1 MEATLTEDCFEKSRM
16 SKEDHILFVGKVIQV
31 LPNAR
36 FKVELENGHVLLAYV
51 GGKMRKFEIRIIMGD
66 EVQVE
71 VTPYDLTQGRIVRR
85 N

>member
-1 MEATLTEDCFEKSRM
+1 VGHSERLM
-16 SKEDHILFVGKVIQV
+16 SKEDHINMTGKVIQV

-36 FKVELENGHVLLAYV
+36 FKVKLNDNGHTLLAYV
-51 GGKMRKFEIRIIMGD
+51 GGKMRKFEIKIIMGD

-71 VTPYDLTQGRIVRR
+71 ISPYDLTQGRIIRR

>member
-1 MEATLTEDCFEKSRM
+1 MGYLKRLM
-16 SKEDHILFVGKVIQV
+16 SKGDHITMVGNVIQV

-36 FKVELENGHVLLAYV
+36 FKVKLKNGHILRAYV
-51 GGKMRKFEIRIIMGD
+51 GGKMRKFEIKIIMGD

-71 VTPYDLTQGRIVRR
+71 ISPYDLTQGRIVRR

>member
-1 MEATLTEDCFEKSRM
+1 VGHPKRLM
-16 SKEDHILFVGKVIQV
+16 SKEDHINMTGKVIQV

-36 FKVELENGHVLLAYV
+36 FKVKLNDNGHTLLAYV
-51 GGKMRKFEIRIIMGD
+51 VGKMRKFEIKIIMGD

-71 VTPYDLTQGRIVRR
+71 ISPYDLTQGRIIRR

>member
-1 MEATLTEDCFEKSRM
+1 M
-16 SKEDHILFVGKVIQV
+16 SKEDHIVVVGKVIQV

-36 FKVELENGHVLLAYV
+36 FKVQLENGHVLLAYV

-71 VTPYDLTQGRIVRR
+71 ITPYDLTQGRIIRR

>member
-1 MEATLTEDCFEKSRM
+1 M
-16 SKEDHILFVGKVIQV
+16 SKGDHITMVGNVIQV

-36 FKVELENGHVLLAYV
+36 FKVKLENGHILLAYV
-51 GGKMRKFEIRIIMGD
+51 GGKMRKFEIKIIMGD

-71 VTPYDLTQGRIVRR
+71 ISPYDLTQGRIVRR

>member
-1 MEATLTEDCFEKSRM
+1 M
-16 SKEDHILFVGKVIQV
+16 SKEDHIILVGKVIQV

-36 FKVELENGHVLLAYV
+36 FKVELENGHILVAYI
-51 GGKMRKFEIRIIMGD
+51 GGKMRKFEIRIILGD

-71 VTPYDLTQGRIVRR
+71 ISPYDLSQGRIIRR

>member
-1 MEATLTEDCFEKSRM
+1 M
-16 SKEDHILFVGKVIQV
+16 SKEDHIILVGKVIQV

-36 FKVELENGHVLLAYV
+36 FKVELEYGHILVAYI
-51 GGKMRKFEIRIIMGD
+51 GGKMRKFEIRIILGD

-71 VTPYDLTQGRIVRR
+71 ISPYDLSQGRIIRR

>member
-1 MEATLTEDCFEKSRM
+1 VGYPKRLM
-16 SKEDHILFVGKVIQV
+16 SKEDHVLFVGKVIQV

-36 FKVELENGHVLLAYV
+36 FKVQLENGHVLLAYV
-51 GGKMRKFEIRIIMGD
+51 GGKIRIIMGD

>member
-1 MEATLTEDCFEKSRM
+1 M
-16 SKEDHILFVGKVIQV
+16 SKEDHILVVGKVIQV

>member
-1 MEATLTEDCFEKSRM
+1 M
-16 SKEDHILFVGKVIQV
+16 SKEDHIIFVGKVIQV
-31 LPNAR
+31 LQNAR

>member
-1 MEATLTEDCFEKSRM
+1 M
-16 SKEDHILFVGKVIQV
+16 SKGDHITMVGNIIQV

-36 FKVELENGHVLLAYV
+36 FKVKLENGHVLLAYV
-51 GGKMRKFEIRIIMGD
+51 GGKMRKFEIKIIMGD

-71 VTPYDLTQGRIVRR
+71 ISPYDLTQGRIVRR